1 MSFTLSTLKTAIQD
15 YAESSETTFVTHL
28 PDFIKTAEE
37 RILKA
42 VQLDVFRKNVTGTLT
57 ASNTYLTKP
66 TDFLAPFSVAVID
79 GSNNYNFLKLKDVSF
94 IRDYTPAAATTG
106 TPKYYADFDQNT
118 FMLAPTPDSNYTA
131 EVHYFYRPASLT
143 AGSDSGTTWLSEN
156 APNSLLFG
164 SLVEAST
171 YLKNETE
178 TALYQAKFAEA
189 ITLLKNLGEAE
200 AVTDEFRS
208 GKVAK
213 QRI

>member
-1 MSFTLSTLKTAIQD
+1 M
-15 YAESSETTFVTHL
+15 
-28 PDFIKTAEE
+28 
-37 RILKA
+37 
-42 VQLDVFRKNVTGTLT
+42 
-57 ASNTYLTKP
+57 
-66 TDFLAPFSVAVID
+66 
-79 GSNNYNFLKLKDVSF
+79 
-94 IRDYTPAAATTG
+94 
-106 TPKYYADFDQNT
+106 
-118 FMLAPTPDSNYTA
+118 
-131 EVHYFYRPASLT
+131 T
-143 AGSDSGTTWLSEN
+143 AGSDSCTTWLSEN
-156 APNSLLFG
+156 APNTLLFG

>member
-79 GSNNYNFLKLKDVSF
+79 GSNNYNFLKF
-94 IRDYTPAAATTG
+94 IQIQSLELPG
-106 TPKYYADFDQNT
+106 SPKYQ
-118 FMLAPTPDSNYTA
+118 
-131 EVHYFYRPASLT
+131 
-143 AGSDSGTTWLSEN
+143 
-156 APNSLLFG
+156 
-164 SLVEAST
+164 
-171 YLKNETE
+171 
-178 TALYQAKFAEA
+178 Q
-189 ITLLKNLGEAE
+189 
-200 AVTDEFRS
+200 
-208 GKVAK
+208 
-213 QRI
+213 